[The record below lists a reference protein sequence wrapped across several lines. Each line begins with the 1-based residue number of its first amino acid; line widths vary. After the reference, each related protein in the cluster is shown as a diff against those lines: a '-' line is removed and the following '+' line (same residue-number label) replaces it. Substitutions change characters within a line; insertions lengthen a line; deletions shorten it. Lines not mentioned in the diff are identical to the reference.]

1 MLLDRTTQSFTAVPE
16 STLIRQISHIARLL
30 NNIRTT
36 AYVSSEQ
43 ATALRGGEFMPFDS
57 IIHVSDVETPSIAQ
71 TSQDSEAE
79 AAKLMLGKLGRSI
92 EN

>member
-16 STLIRQISHIARLL
+16 STLIRQISHIAQLL

-43 ATALRGGEFMPFDS
+43 ATALRG
-57 IIHVSDVETPSIAQ
+57 ETPSIAQ

-92 EN
+92 EY